1 MSPEFSLLTNTS
13 SSKFDEVL
21 AIYLDVFPASERQP
35 VDVLSER
42 IASGKTI
49 LLIAE
54 VKECVVGFA
63 VIWNFEHLDFALLDY
78 LGVHKD
84 WQAMKIGRKVMDEVK
99 RFLSGWGKDLIMEIE
114 RPGEGDNREDRLRRL
129 RFYLQNGA
137 FILKDVPYL
146 LPALDGTVP
155 TSMLLLTIPQV
166 EKNVYSGAE
175 IKALIQDIYARVYK
189 KEPDDAD
196 LQSFIHLIPE
206 KIELTTVWE

>member
-1 MSPEFSLLTNTS
+1 MNLEFSTLTHTNTS
-13 SSKFDEVL
+13 KFEEVL

-35 VDVLSER
+35 ADVLSER

-54 VKECVVGFA
+54 VEECVMGFA
-63 VIWNFEHLDFALLDY
+63 IIWNFEHSDFALLDY

-99 RFLSGWGKDLIMEIE
+99 RVLSGWGKDLIMEIE

-155 TSMLLLTIPQV
+155 TSMLLLTIPKV
-166 EKNVYSGAE
+166 EKTAYSGAE

-189 KEPDDAD
+189 KEANDAD